1 MSSSTSANP
10 STESASAGEHLDPQ
24 SCRLVA
30 EFFSSLANPTR
41 VSMFC
46 AMREGKKTVSEI
58 AEAANVTL
66 QNASQHLR
74 VMRDKGAV
82 IAERDGQHVLYAI
95 ADQRLIEGSR
105 LIRDVLAEQLQQRAG
120 SVNGLTIGG
129 QPRPESREE

>member
-1 MSSSTSANP
+1 
-10 STESASAGEHLDPQ
+10 
-24 SCRLVA
+24 LVA
-30 EFFSSLANPTR
+30 EFFASLANPTR

-46 AMREGKKTVSEI
+46 AMRDGKKTVSEI
-58 AEAANVTL
+58 AEKASVTL

-95 ADQRLIEGSR
+95 ADPRLIEGSR
-105 LIRDVLAEQLQQRAG
+105 LIRDVLAEQLNRRAG

-129 QPRPESREE
+129 